1 MGYMINVLRKNYR
14 SNSIKDLLE
23 LEALMKEHCTEHKLN
38 LDGFHKI
45 ISL

>member
-23 LEALMKEHCTEHKLN
+23 LEALMKENCTEHKLN
-38 LDGFHKI
+38 
-45 ISL
+45 